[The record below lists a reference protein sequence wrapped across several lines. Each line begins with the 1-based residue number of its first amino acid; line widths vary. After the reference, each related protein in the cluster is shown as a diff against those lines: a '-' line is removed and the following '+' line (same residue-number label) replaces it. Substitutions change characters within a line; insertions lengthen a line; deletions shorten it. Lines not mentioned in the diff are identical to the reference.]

1 MSMQREYQGFIFTKH
16 SLERLQSRSI
26 SQDAAVQVL
35 KNPDTTQPTD
45 KPSSTKFIKTLGGRE
60 IHVVATHLPQEKTWL
75 VISVWVRG
83 EEDKAPLMWQLITLP
98 FRLLLKLLRFVFK
111 RVLH

>member
-1 MSMQREYQGFIFTKH
+1 MQREYQGFFFTKH

-35 KNPDTTQPTD
+35 KFPETTQPTD
-45 KPSSTKFIKTLGGRE
+45 KPSSTKFIKTINGRE
-60 IHVVATHLPQEKTWL
+60 IHVVATHLPKQKTWL

-83 EEDKAPLMWQLITLP
+83 EEDRVPLIWQIITLP
-98 FRLLLKLLRFVFK
+98 FKLLYHLLKLIFK
-111 RVLH
+111 SLLH